1 MTTDIEF
8 TLESIKNYILDQL
21 QNNESFFFNELELQ
35 IFIAR
40 KLEQVFKDGDEIH
53 IEYQLPKGW
62 SPIFDEGYQRWGT
75 EKPYFDIVIEHE
87 NQFIAVELK

>member
-35 IFIAR
+35 MFVAR

-53 IEYQLPKGW
+53 VEYQLPKGW
-62 SPIFDEGYQRWGT
+62 SPIFDKGYQRWGT

-87 NQFIAVELK
+87 NQFIA

>member
-53 IEYQLPKGW
+53 IEYQLPK
-62 SPIFDEGYQRWGT
+62 
-75 EKPYFDIVIEHE
+75 
-87 NQFIAVELK
+87 